1 MDDEENQVFKR
12 EWLESMQEVCV
23 FTIQLLHIEQKE
35 YMFKLPAVE
44 RVERVLALKEI
55 SNKLFRAQKFYKA
68 AKMYIRIFEFFKSKD
83 SKGNYSKEDSS
94 TEEF

>member
-1 MDDEENQVFKR
+1 MNNEKLLDHMDDEENQVFKR

-44 RVERVLALKEI
+44 RVERVLALKEM
-55 SNKLFRAQKFYKA
+55 SNKLFRA
-68 AKMYIRIFEFFKSKD
+68 
-83 SKGNYSKEDSS
+83 
-94 TEEF
+94 